1 MSDASSI
8 RPEILAH
15 YRSFQERDRLSGG
28 DGLLEKLRTQQLLER
43 LLPKPPAAVLDVGGG
58 PGVHA
63 LWLARRGYAVHLV
76 DPVPLHV
83 EQALEVSAMA
93 EHPLASATV
102 GDARRL
108 HIDNERVDVA
118 LLLGPLYHLPDRADR
133 SAALVEAAR
142 VLRGGGVVLAAAI
155 SRFASAIDSV
165 ASGFIDDPRFVEIVD
180 EGLTDGRHL
189 NPTGSLDYF
198 TTAFFHHPGQLRAE
212 VAEAGFAEVD
222 VLAVESFGWAAPD
235 LDERLRDRERR
246 ERLFALIAR
255 VESEPS
261 LLGASPH
268 ILAVGRK
275 PAAAE

>member
-1 MSDASSI
+1 MSAAAQECTPFGWRGAGTPSI
-8 RPEILAH
+8 W
-15 YRSFQERDRLSGG
+15 S
-28 DGLLEKLRTQQLLER
+28 T
-43 LLPKPPAAVLDVGGG
+43 
-58 PGVHA
+58 
-63 LWLARRGYAVHLV
+63 
-76 DPVPLHV
+76 PVPLHV

-93 EHPLASATV
+93 EHPLASAAA

-142 VLRGGGVVLAAAI
+142 VLRSGGIMLAAAI
-155 SRFASAIDSV
+155 SRFASAIDSLT
-165 ASGFIDDPRFVEIVD
+165 SGFIDDPRFVDIVD
-180 EGLTDGRHL
+180 GGLTDGRHL

-198 TTAFFHHPGQLRAE
+198 TTAFFHDPGQLRAE
-212 VAEAGFAEVD
+212 AGAGFAEVE

-246 ERLFALIAR
+246 ERLALIAR
-255 VESEPS
+255 VESESS

>member
-1 MSDASSI
+1 
-8 RPEILAH
+8 
-15 YRSFQERDRLSGG
+15 
-28 DGLLEKLRTQQLLER
+28 

-63 LWLARRGYAVHLV
+63 LWLARRGYSVHLV

-102 GDARRL
+102 GHARRL
-108 HIDNERVDVA
+108 HIDNGRVDVA

-142 VLRGGGVVLAAAI
+142 VLRSGGVMLAAAI
-155 SRFASAIDSV
+155 SRFASAIDSLT
-165 ASGFIDDPRFVEIVD
+165 SGFIDDPRFVDIVD
-180 EGLTDGRHL
+180 GGLTDGRHL

-198 TTAFFHHPGQLRAE
+198 TTAFFHDPGQLRAE
-212 VAEAGFAEVD
+212 VAGAGFAEVE

-246 ERLFALIAR
+246 ERFLALIAR